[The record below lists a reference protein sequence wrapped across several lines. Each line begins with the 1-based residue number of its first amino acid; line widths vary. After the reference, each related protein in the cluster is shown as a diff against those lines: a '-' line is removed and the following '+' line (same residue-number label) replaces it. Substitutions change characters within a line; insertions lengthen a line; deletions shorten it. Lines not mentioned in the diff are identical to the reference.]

1 MGAEK
6 VKQYYV
12 MVHTNQKKMK
22 VKKIDTPLEVVSKEV
37 QRWIDKTE
45 DENAKF
51 PLHAVLKIIKA
62 LSVEEEKF
70 AGKMYD
76 YGASGRY
83 GYTTGRKFY
92 KSEFLGH
99 GKKENSKIEELGVC

>member
-1 MGAEK
+1 VGAEK

-51 PLHAVLKIIKA
+51 PLHAVLEIIKT

-92 KSEFLGH
+92 KSEFLGY
-99 GKKENSKIEELGVC
+99 GKEENNKIEELGVR